1 MKKKYWL
8 SKRLRRDCW
17 SSCKYPVSHS
27 NIPSIQIFIPSP
39 QSLSLLFRSHLLEQ
53 TINCLYYAIRTF
65 PLQNQAKLLQS
76 SIMAIP
82 PRTNPY
88 HCEQSFIGISYP
100 RPYQTPSSFAILR
113 SNTSSS
119 LFSFLPS
126 NGNRIR
132 NDLKWEDVWE
142 SKLEDYC
149 EKHRLYYQVS
159 KGRQQGVPSCR
170 GCKRQLSDRSEPR
183 VRTTVMIT
191 PLGMYPRPVKVNFCI
206 SLSCIQ
212 LALQS
217 YEQNVSKYE

>member
-1 MKKKYWL
+1 
-8 SKRLRRDCW
+8 
-17 SSCKYPVSHS
+17 
-27 NIPSIQIFIPSP
+27 
-39 QSLSLLFRSHLLEQ
+39 
-53 TINCLYYAIRTF
+53 
-65 PLQNQAKLLQS
+65 
-76 SIMAIP
+76 MAIP
-82 PRTNPY
+82 PRTSPY
-88 HCEQSFIGISYP
+88 HCEQSFIGIP
-100 RPYQTPSSFAILR
+100 LPLLPLLSFNLIH
-113 SNTSSS
+113 
-119 LFSFLPS
+119 LFFVFLPS

-217 YEQNVSKYE
+217 YEQNVSTVWRETSSLSLWTYS